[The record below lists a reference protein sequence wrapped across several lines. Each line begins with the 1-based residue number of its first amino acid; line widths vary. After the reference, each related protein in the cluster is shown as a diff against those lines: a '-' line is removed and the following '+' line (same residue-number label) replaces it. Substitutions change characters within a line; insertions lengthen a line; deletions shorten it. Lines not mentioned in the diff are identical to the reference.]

1 MSRAKNRMGCGCELG
16 CGCEIGAGC
25 DMGCACGQKL
35 GQRNEKRGINPLWFA
50 LGAGA
55 GVGLWYLLK
64 DLGRKPDSTVDT
76 IAAPMP
82 PLTPPSRYGNLQAI
96 AVRLDQLKT
105 LYRSG
110 QVSSEQAIAEI
121 DSLISAAYGFSS
133 EEGERVNEVVG
144 PLMDFK
150 AQIEDFI
157 QFQKSLEPIPAASSI
172 RRGGTAYA

>member
-1 MSRAKNRMGCGCELG
+1 MGCGCDMGCGCE
-16 CGCEIGAGC
+16 
-25 DMGCACGQKL
+25 QNL
-35 GQRNEKRGINPLWFA
+35 GQQEEKRGINPLWFV

-76 IAAPMP
+76 VAAPMP
-82 PLTPPSRYGNLQAI
+82 SLTPPSRYGNLQAV

-110 QVSSEQAIAEI
+110 QVNPQQAIAEI

-157 QFQKSLEPIPAASSI
+157 QFQKSLEPVPAASSYP
-172 RRGGTAYA
+172 RGSAYA

>member
-1 MSRAKNRMGCGCELG
+1 MRQLMRVLERAETNDLTTVEMVRLELG
-16 CGCEIGAGC
+16 LTE
-25 DMGCACGQKL
+25 
-35 GQRNEKRGINPLWFA
+35 
-50 LGAGA
+50 
-55 GVGLWYLLK
+55 
-64 DLGRKPDSTVDT
+64 PDSTVDT
-76 IAAPMP
+76 VAAPMP

-110 QVSSEQAIAEI
+110 QVNPQQVIAEI
-121 DSLISAAYGFSS
+121 DSLISAAYNFPD
-133 EEGERVNEVVG
+133 EGERVNEVVG